1 VQNGQWDRM
10 TKWLGTLTTGSM
22 DGVDLV
28 GVKDIG
34 DWVSRLWAAGH
45 LVDTTRGTSGKV
57 SFLNRT
63 QGDDDLL
70 QRLCWQDPIRPMWR
84 SSMEGQTRVIIFP
97 TSRSVSPR

>member
-1 VQNGQWDRM
+1 M

-63 QGDDDLL
+63 QGEDDLVEGW
-70 QRLCWQDPIRPMWR
+70 CWQDTIRPMW
-84 SSMEGQTRVIIFP
+84 
-97 TSRSVSPR
+97 